1 MDKSNKLKKKEYEF
15 NLDDEDEDN
24 TYGKI
29 FHGYENA
36 VNFTIKVLMKELEKL
51 LDDIL
56 RVSNIVLTF
65 KFS

>member
-1 MDKSNKLKKKEYEF
+1 MSIFNKKYY
-15 NLDDEDEDN
+15 LDDEVTN
-24 TYGKI
+24 YGRI
-29 FHGYENA
+29 FPGYENA
-36 VNFTIKVLMKELEKL
+36 VNFAIKVLMKELEKL